1 MEVFEMLRDLDVK
14 VKVVLFCLVGVVVA
28 VVLSQV
34 SAGPAKQPEG
44 SFPIAKWQHLALTEK
59 VGVTQVTGQEG
70 STAELSRQIVKL
82 GAEGWELVSVA
93 NFSRDGTTRKT
104 VYYFKRP
111 F

>member
-1 MEVFEMLRDLDVK
+1 MLRDLDVK
-14 VKVVLFCLVGVVVA
+14 VKVVLFCLAGVVVA
-28 VVLSQV
+28 VVMSQV
-34 SAGPAKQPEG
+34 SAGDGEK
-44 SFPIAKWQHLALTEK
+44 SFPVAKWQHLALTEK

-82 GAEGWELVSVA
+82 GEEGWELVSVA